1 MKGMKNE
8 EKKYGVVKKPQTRKQ
23 GYPGEETQTEKR
35 KKKKEMKIAPR
46 GMKIES
52 IRFLEKKKN
61 RENLEEKV
69 MKDLGWGR
77 GWVNGCGVEGQNAGT
92 IQEAWH

>member
-52 IRFLEKKKN
+52 IRFLEKKKKS
-61 RENLEEKV
+61 RKFGRKGDERSRV
-69 MKDLGWGR
+69 GR

-92 IQEAWH
+92 IQEARH